1 MKIKKEFV
9 MRRIDDE
16 CLLVPVGETASS
28 FNGII
33 TLNEVGAF
41 VWEQLSEC
49 EDEAELLHRILAEY
63 EVDEATAAQD
73 LKELLQSF
81 RGAEL
86 IA

>member
-49 EDEAELLHRILAEY
+49 EDET
-63 EVDEATAAQD
+63 D
-73 LKELLQSF
+73 
-81 RGAEL
+81 
-86 IA
+86 

>member
-41 VWEQLSEC
+41 VWEQLPHC
-49 EDEAELLHRILAEY
+49 ADEAELLKRILAEY
-63 EVDEATAAQD
+63 EVDEETAAAD

-81 RGAEL
+81 RDAEL

>member
-41 VWEQLSEC
+41 VWEQLSKC
-49 EDEAELLHRILAEY
+49 EDETELLHRILAEY
-63 EVDEATAAQD
+63 EVDETTAAQD
-73 LKELLQSF
+73 LHELLQSF
-81 RGAEL
+81 RDAEL